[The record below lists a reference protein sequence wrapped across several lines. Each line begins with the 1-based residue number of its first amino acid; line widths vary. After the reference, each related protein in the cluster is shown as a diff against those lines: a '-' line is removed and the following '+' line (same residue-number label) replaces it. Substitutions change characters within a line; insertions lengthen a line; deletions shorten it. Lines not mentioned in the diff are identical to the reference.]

1 MGREEGGGFRM
12 GNTCIPVVDSFRYLA
27 KPIQYCKVKK
37 KKIKWWPQPM
47 YYPRLHKSQKGRH
60 ISKCWCVL
68 ALVSRLLHG
77 KDRLRAAPT
86 RWQTKMEENSAQLRE
101 RTKGS

>member
-1 MGREEGGGFRM
+1 
-12 GNTCIPVVDSFRYLA
+12 
-27 KPIQYCKVKK
+27 
-37 KKIKWWPQPM
+37 M

-77 KDRLRAAPT
+77 KDRLRPAPT
-86 RWQTKMEENSAQLRE
+86 RWQTKTEENCPA
-101 RTKGS
+101 KGKDQGKLASVCYLLWIHCHWLLPPVHTHCFALLH